1 MDTVVRVRY
10 ANDEIPPFKELV
22 TRNGSLLI
30 FSIDAIHILINKDKL
45 RLSEKA
51 TDTTVVLNPMRSSVQ
66 SRTIKLVILL
76 GNMYFLVVGT
86 RGMYFRTT

>member
-1 MDTVVRVRY
+1 
-10 ANDEIPPFKELV
+10 
-22 TRNGSLLI
+22 
-30 FSIDAIHILINKDKL
+30 
-45 RLSEKA
+45 LSEKA

-86 RGMYFRTT
+86 RGMYFRTTDYYTQALEKDEKILEVTGGIVGYSWFHKGTEAKA